1 MGQLPPGAVVIER
14 APVRADRELV
24 LWMVKPERFDR
35 GPNTNDNPY
44 TCPERTRGHHYIGP
58 TRVSLVEPATKRVL
72 NTVLIHPYE
81 EDSFD
86 VPYRIVPDYYYR
98 VPGAKPGEEGT
109 PKLLDLRDFN
119 GDGLPLEAAFY
130 EAQACMGLLTTL
142 VGYSPKQDRVVQY
155 AVELRVTGD
164 GRRGQRPS
172 PGPTICFPTS
182 PCRRGD
188 GCMRS
193 TTGDGPDRWTP
204 TTSVTIRPASGSMG
218 LCGRP
223 PLRHDHALKVLPSAA
238 SFTSSGAGSQPN
250 ACTLASTLAR
260 PSESA

>member
-1 MGQLPPGAVVIER
+1 MCARWLLIISAVAMGQLPPGAVVIEH

-72 NTVLIHPYE
+72 NTVPIHPYE

-155 AVELRVTGD
+155 PVDLRV
-164 GRRGQRPS
+164 
-172 PGPTICFPTS
+172 I
-182 PCRRGD
+182 
-188 GCMRS
+188 
-193 TTGDGPDRWTP
+193 GDGPARTSTKTWADYLFSYKPVSPGRWLYE
-204 TTSVTIRPASGSMG
+204 IDYR
-218 LCGRP
+218 GR
-223 PLRHDHALKVLPSAA
+223 
-238 SFTSSGAGSQPN
+238 AGSLD
-250 ACTLASTLAR
+250 AYDIRYDSARERFHGTLRTTAS
-260 PSESA
+260 PP